1 MSALLNDTT
10 VVYDKYLIGMA
21 DCFKA
26 VSNNNYCLVARKSLD
41 SFLQTVLIYGSPF
54 AVASSRITLGAFFS
68 IALAIE
74 ILCFSPPERLL
85 PPSPITVS

>member
-10 VVYDKYLIGMA
+10 VYLIGMA

-41 SFLQTVLIYGSPF
+41 SFLQTVLII
-54 AVASSRITLGAFFS
+54 RINICRCLVKNNDRS
-68 IALAIE
+68 I
-74 ILCFSPPERLL
+74 F
-85 PPSPITVS
+85 